1 MELYSL
7 IVIWCTNWGGLM
19 LYVDD
24 NNGNSNGGARI
35 WLTTFIIGLVCS
47 YNVAAIYIFG
57 KTLIGTAIQN
67 RKDRRS
73 TLQGDTANSDTN
85 STLTIQNN
93 TVIVPS
99 TTSTSENSEVE
110 KVAEENS
117 SSGAIPETQVVP
129 APPPHTENE
138 TVNEN
143 EAANENEKEINVAPI
158 STDDRRP
165 SVLRARS
172 ARSQIVHNIHEE
184 HRLSQAGLQQS
195 IDIRQ
200 RKQRRQ
206 TQIRLNARTKLK
218 KQKTLSNI
226 PAFAVLTEKE
236 IETMIDNMTHE
247 KHLIGTT
254 LCTKGSIATKFYV
267 IMKGECG
274 AYITLPEKGKDRK
287 VGKIPTFS
295 FFGENA
301 LIDTDGEGGKR
312 KNLRNAT
319 VKVDSESVSLLVL
332 TKENFNKLVDTGKL
346 NRQVLAGMEKVDL
359 ERQAEH
365 NSGSG
370 GSATNETSV
379 VDVGEVV

>member
-1 MELYSL
+1 MTR
-7 IVIWCTNWGGLM
+7 V
-19 LYVDD
+19 
-24 NNGNSNGGARI
+24 
-35 WLTTFIIGLVCS
+35 
-47 YNVAAIYIFG
+47 
-57 KTLIGTAIQN
+57 
-67 RKDRRS
+67 
-73 TLQGDTANSDTN
+73 
-85 STLTIQNN
+85 
-93 TVIVPS
+93 
-99 TTSTSENSEVE
+99 
-110 KVAEENS
+110 
-117 SSGAIPETQVVP
+117 
-129 APPPHTENE
+129 
-138 TVNEN
+138 
-143 EAANENEKEINVAPI
+143 
-158 STDDRRP
+158 
-165 SVLRARS
+165 RS

-195 IDIRQ
+195 IDIKQ

-206 TQIRLNARTKLK
+206 TQIRLRARTKLK

-247 KHLIGTT
+247 KHLLGTT
-254 LCTKGSIATKFYV
+254 LCTKGEVATKFYV

-274 AYITLPEKGKDRK
+274 AYITLPEQGKDRK

-301 LIDTDGEGGKR
+301 LIDTNTTTTAAVTDGEGGKR

-365 NSGSG
+365 SSGGDGGGSGSG
-370 GSATNETSV
+370 SNEMSV
-379 VDVGEVV
+379 DLGEVV

>member
-1 MELYSL
+1 
-7 IVIWCTNWGGLM
+7 
-19 LYVDD
+19 
-24 NNGNSNGGARI
+24 
-35 WLTTFIIGLVCS
+35 
-47 YNVAAIYIFG
+47 
-57 KTLIGTAIQN
+57 LIGTAIQN

-117 SSGAIPETQVVP
+117 SSGAIPETQVVL

-158 STDDRRP
+158 STDERRP

-254 LCTKGSIATKFYV
+254 LCTK
-267 IMKGECG
+267 
-274 AYITLPEKGKDRK
+274 
-287 VGKIPTFS
+287 
-295 FFGENA
+295 
-301 LIDTDGEGGKR
+301 
-312 KNLRNAT
+312 
-319 VKVDSESVSLLVL
+319 
-332 TKENFNKLVDTGKL
+332 NK
-346 NRQVLAGMEKVDL
+346 
-359 ERQAEH
+359 
-365 NSGSG
+365 
-370 GSATNETSV
+370 
-379 VDVGEVV
+379 

>member
-1 MELYSL
+1 
-7 IVIWCTNWGGLM
+7 M
-19 LYVDD
+19 LYVDG
-24 NNGNSNGGARI
+24 NNGNSNGDARI

-110 KVAEENS
+110 KVAEENN
-117 SSGAIPETQVVP
+117 SSGAIPNTQVVVP
-129 APPPHTENE
+129 TSQHSNENE
-138 TVNEN
+138 TGHQ
-143 EAANENEKEINVAPI
+143 INGMTRV
-158 STDDRRP
+158 
-165 SVLRARS
+165 RS

-195 IDIRQ
+195 IDMRQ

-254 LCTKGSIATKFYV
+254 LCTKGEVATKFYV

-274 AYITLPEKGKDRK
+274 AYITMPEQGKDQK

-301 LIDTDGEGGKR
+301 LIDNYNNTAGQQLKL
-312 KNLRNAT
+312 KNVRNAT

-332 TKENFNKLVDTGKL
+332 TKETFNELVATGKL
-346 NRQVLAGMEKVDL
+346 NSQVLAGMEKVDL
-359 ERQAEH
+359 ERQAE
-365 NSGSG
+365 NSSSG
-370 GSATNETSV
+370 GSRGSMNETSV
-379 VDVGEVV
+379 VEVGEIL

>member
-1 MELYSL
+1 M
-7 IVIWCTNWGGLM
+7 
-19 LYVDD
+19 
-24 NNGNSNGGARI
+24 
-35 WLTTFIIGLVCS
+35 
-47 YNVAAIYIFG
+47 
-57 KTLIGTAIQN
+57 
-67 RKDRRS
+67 
-73 TLQGDTANSDTN
+73 
-85 STLTIQNN
+85 
-93 TVIVPS
+93 
-99 TTSTSENSEVE
+99 
-110 KVAEENS
+110 
-117 SSGAIPETQVVP
+117 
-129 APPPHTENE
+129 
-138 TVNEN
+138 
-143 EAANENEKEINVAPI
+143 
-158 STDDRRP
+158 
-165 SVLRARS
+165 LRARS

-218 KQKTLSNI
+218 KQKTLSKI

-254 LCTKGSIATKFYV
+254 LCTKGQVATKFYV

-301 LIDTDGEGGKR
+301 LIDTTTATAVTDGGGGKR

-332 TKENFNKLVDTGKL
+332 TREMLFNKSQDFHYIHIYPIMINLTQKY
-346 NRQVLAGMEKVDL
+346 
-359 ERQAEH
+359 
-365 NSGSG
+365 
-370 GSATNETSV
+370 
-379 VDVGEVV
+379 